1 LNVRSGGDRLR
12 EKLVENP
19 KRRDELPLKSL
30 ENHIEDTFDVRAEP
44 PEYIVKGTRL
54 REGVSM
60 GQRHRAQILSLISQF
75 SPRHCDRIRVRYP
88 VGSQNCLDLWFVLR
102 LLLSH
107 RANIV
112 VGQ

>member
-44 PEYIVKGTRL
+44 PEYIVKRTRL
-54 REGVSM
+54 REGISM
-60 GQRHRAQILSLISQF
+60 GQRHRAQIFSLIGQF
-75 SPRHCDRIRVRYP
+75 SPPYRDRIRVGYP
-88 VGSQNCLDLWFVLR
+88 VSSQNCLDLRFVLR
-102 LLLSH
+102 LLLSR

-112 VGQ
+112 VWQ